1 MFHPINTE
9 DIYIFFFLRFSL
21 TINKKKNFFS
31 FSKKT
36 RIRNL
41 FVISW
46 NFFREICHHSKMQD
60 QKFSYLKKK
69 KFVNFSFM
77 VREVRTHPAM
87 YI

>member
-1 MFHPINTE
+1 MFRPINTE
-9 DIYIFFFLRFSL
+9 DIYIFFFF
-21 TINKKKNFFS
+21 TFFVDDKKKNFFS